1 MVRIANKILMEKGPD
16 CRYNC
21 GMGNKSNL
29 ILIFTLAVLMT
40 ASCGQP
46 ADGPIIDA
54 RDSEG
59 SRTVTIGELGRLLGL
74 RVSETTSTRI
84 TLKNS
89 LSGGKVYVNAKPVA
103 EVGEIDRSGGQIR
116 ILRSLARNIRPAMQH
131 PAAGPQTSLRK
142 ASACV
147 VIDAGHGGKDPGAKS
162 VLGFWEKHLNLTVA
176 RKVAKI
182 LSEKGL
188 KVRMTR
194 TGDNFLELEDRAAIA
209 NRLRA
214 DLFVAIHADSFPKS
228 SRRGYT
234 MYVARSASR
243 SSFRAAGA
251 IGKAMSRT
259 GLASHGT
266 QTRDYTVLTATRG
279 PAVLVEMGYLTNRRE
294 AAMLKDPYFQSR
306 IAQAIANGILDYFS

>member
-1 MVRIANKILMEKGPD
+1 V
-16 CRYNC
+16 
-21 GMGNKSNL
+21 
-29 ILIFTLAVLMT
+29 T

-46 ADGPIIDA
+46 ADGPVIDGQSA
-54 RDSEG
+54 PG
-59 SRTVTIGELGRLLGL
+59 SQMVTVHELGRLLGL
-74 RVSETTSTRI
+74 RVSETTSTHVI
-84 TLKNS
+84 LKDSANTV
-89 LSGGKVYVNAKPVA
+89 LIFTIGGARVYVNAKPVA
-103 EVGEIDRSGGQIR
+103 QTGKVDRSGGQIR
-116 ILRSLARNIRPAMQH
+116 VSRSLISKIRPAMQH
-131 PAAGPQTSLRK
+131 PAGGPEPALRRL
-142 ASACV
+142 SGCV

-162 VLGFWEKHLNLTVA
+162 VLGFYEKNINIAVASKVA
-176 RKVAKI
+176 RL

-194 TGDNFLELEDRAAIA
+194 SGDSFIELTERAAIA

-214 DLFVAIHADSFPKS
+214 DLFVSIHSDSFPKS

-251 IGKAMSRT
+251 IGRSMSQT

-266 QTRDYTVLTATRG
+266 QTAGYKVLVGTRG

-294 AAMLKDPYFQSR
+294 AAMLKDPYFQNR
-306 IAQAIANGILDYFS
+306 LAQAIANGILDYFS